1 MSFIFW
7 ILFAPAALLL
17 AHPNVFSIYDDLL
30 AFPQYEIVFSESS
43 ISDNQASF
51 LISQRSSDPLVS
63 DLSKYT
69 SGSPH
74 QDIENENSSPPPM
87 STSRESYELLHL
99 QGVPHLCSIPI
110 VGPSSPNNTTERD
123 ARAAER
129 QELSR
134 ATEKAWE
141 LLQGLEGSCLYFV
154 SGWWSYSFCFNSEVI
169 QFHHLT
175 LQPGKQ
181 ESPKRDPTTKQF
193 ILGKAITS
201 KDSRPQSRRQANG
214 LMDMHGGK
222 QIPKLELQY
231 KGGTRY
237 LVQRMDSGTI
247 CDLTNKPRKIE
258 IQFYCNPSLTDRIGY
273 IKEVTTCSYM
283 MIVYTSRLCS
293 ELEFLPTVENK
304 NHTITCRMVVPEEDL
319 SDKDELKILEAVIQ
333 ASHLQITK
341 ETESP
346 KTVGGILVGGGRWIN
361 SENQRMAIPEIFGDD
376 VIENEDKPVEIVTQS
391 KSKGKSGYGDA
402 APDADEEKMD
412 LHPEMVDALRLE
424 LQKMAK
430 ERGWKIEIVKAPG
443 ETRKVLA
450 SVDGKNEE
458 PYGEEDVENEEKET
472 EMPSKDEL

>member
-1 MSFIFW
+1 MSFI
-7 ILFAPAALLL
+7 ILILLASAALLL

-30 AFPQYEIVFSESS
+30 AFPQYEIVFSESF

-74 QDIENENSSPPPM
+74 QDIENENPSARPM
-87 STSRESYELLHL
+87 STSRETYELLHL

-110 VGPSSPNNTTERD
+110 IGLSSPNKTTERD
-123 ARAAER
+123 TRAAER
-129 QELSR
+129 QELAR

-141 LLQGLEGSCLYFV
+141 LLQGLEGSCLYYV
-154 SGWWSYSFCFNSEVI
+154 SGWWSYSFCFNSEVT

-181 ESPKRDPTTKQF
+181 EPPKRDPTTKQF
-193 ILGKAITS
+193 VLGKAIST
-201 KDSRPQSRRQANG
+201 KDSRPQSRRQTNG

-222 QIPKLELQY
+222 QTPKLELQY

-237 LVQRMDSGTI
+237 LVQKMDSGTI
-247 CDLTNKPRKIE
+247 CDLTNKPRRIE

-293 ELEFLPTVENK
+293 ELEFLPTIENK
-304 NHTITCRMVVPEEDL
+304 NHTITCRMVVPEQDL
-319 SDKDELKILEAVIQ
+319 SDKNELKILEAVIQ

-341 ETESP
+341 ESETP

-361 SENQRMAIPEIFGDD
+361 SESQRMAIPEIFGDD
-376 VIENEDKPVEIVTQS
+376 FIKNEDKPVDSVTQS
-391 KSKGKSGYGDA
+391 KSKAKSGYGEA
-402 APDADEEKMD
+402 ASEEDEEKTD
-412 LHPEMVDALRLE
+412 LQPEMVDALRFE

-443 ETRKVLA
+443 ETREVSA
-450 SVDGKNEE
+450 SFNVENEE
-458 PYGEEDVENEEKET
+458 NVEDEEKET
-472 EMPSKDEL
+472 EMSSKDEL